1 MGCALG
7 DSQPKNST
15 FAGTFGG
22 WSPNLHGAGNPPAL
36 IATKET
42 VMPATVRQA
51 FYSLVAMMVLICA
64 AGGAQASAEDEVRA
78 AFDRFVLVQNA
89 HDAKALEPLLADSPQ
104 FLWIT
109 RGTAV
114 WGREAALQ
122 RFANLYEG
130 TWRLDP
136 DPASVRVVPISENVA
151 QLYAAVQF
159 TIGAP
164 GQPPQATR
172 FLLNQV
178 LVKSGGA
185 WRVMSIFPIPAP
197 AP

>member
-1 MGCALG
+1 
-7 DSQPKNST
+7 
-15 FAGTFGG
+15 
-22 WSPNLHGAGNPPAL
+22 
-36 IATKET
+36 
-42 VMPATVRQA
+42 MPATARQA
-51 FYSLVAMMVLICA
+51 FHSLAAMIALTCA
-64 AGGAQASAEDEVRA
+64 VGAAQASAEDEVRA
-78 AFDRFVLVQNA
+78 AFDRFVQVQNA
-89 HDAKALEPLLADSPQ
+89 HDAKALEALLADSPQ

-114 WGREAALQ
+114 WGRDAALQ
-122 RFANLYEG
+122 RFAKLYEG

-136 DPASVRVVPISENVA
+136 EPASVRVVPISNDVA
-151 QLYAAVQF
+151 QLHAAVLY

-164 GQPPQATR
+164 GQPAQATR
-172 FLLNQV
+172 NLLNQV

>member
-1 MGCALG
+1 MPQNARHAFHSLAAMMALACAL
-7 DSQPKNST
+7 S
-15 FAGTFGG
+15 
-22 WSPNLHGAGNPPAL
+22 
-36 IATKET
+36 
-42 VMPATVRQA
+42 
-51 FYSLVAMMVLICA
+51 
-64 AGGAQASAEDEVRA
+64 GAQASTEDEVRA

-89 HDAKALEPLLADSPQ
+89 HDATALEALLADSPQ

-122 RFANLYEG
+122 RFAKLYEG

-136 DPASVRVVPISENVA
+136 DPASVRVMAITDNVA
-151 QLYAAVQF
+151 QVHAAVQF

-164 GQPPQATR
+164 NQPPQATR

>member
-1 MGCALG
+1 MCPSARRSL
-7 DSQPKNST
+7 
-15 FAGTFGG
+15 
-22 WSPNLHGAGNPPAL
+22 PAL
-36 IATKET
+36 
-42 VMPATVRQA
+42 
-51 FYSLVAMMVLICA
+51 A
-64 AGGAQASAEDEVRA
+64 AAAALLGLAPSARAGAEDEVRA
-78 AFDRFVLVQNA
+78 VFDRFVQVQNA
-89 HDAKALEPLLADSPQ
+89 HDARALETLLADSPH

-114 WGREAALQ
+114 WGRDAAVQ
-122 RFANLYEG
+122 RFAKLYEG

-136 DPASVRVVPISENVA
+136 DPASIRVTPISDGAA
-151 QLYAAVQF
+151 QLHATVQF

-164 GQPPQATR
+164 NQPPQVTR

-178 LVKSGGA
+178 LVRSGTT

>member
-1 MGCALG
+1 
-7 DSQPKNST
+7 
-15 FAGTFGG
+15 
-22 WSPNLHGAGNPPAL
+22 
-36 IATKET
+36 
-42 VMPATVRQA
+42 MPATVRQS
-51 FYSLVAMMVLICA
+51 FYSLVAMMVLICV

-89 HDAKALEPLLADSPQ
+89 HDAKALEPLLADSSQ

-122 RFANLYEG
+122 RFANLYDG